1 MITRGF
7 APATPGQ
14 PLGNSAFDA
23 SRIITAKSL
32 NDPSKE
38 VEKFGKLRGGAGV
51 YVTDTPGGPQVGFLT
66 VGTMYIQ
73 LTGPAADDGG
83 YPWQEVIRVFEG
95 GFVPNGN
102 VGMNVVGQPRYAP
115 AYESQTGDTT
125 LTADG
130 TTYFAQTSKTSG
142 QWLFDGK
149 N

>member
-7 APATPGQ
+7 LPAIPAQ
-14 PLGNSAFDA
+14 LLGNAVFNA
-23 SRIITAKSL
+23 SRVITAKSL
-32 NDPSKE
+32 NDPRKE
-38 VEKFGKLRGGAGV
+38 VEKFGKLRGGSGI
-51 YVTDTPGGPQVGFLT
+51 YVTDTPGGPQIGLLT

-73 LTGPAADDGG
+73 LTGPAAPDGG
-83 YPWQEVIRVFEG
+83 YPWMEVVRVFEQ
-95 GFVPNGN
+95 GFIPTGN
-102 VGMNVVGQPRYAP
+102 AAGNDPANPPYAP